1 MMSFTTCSKLAE
13 LTAKML
19 NRYFALL

>member
-1 MMSFTTCSKLAE
+1 MSFTTCSKLAE